1 LHYCHAAPLAPP
13 PFPTRRSSDLR
24 LRGPQLALATLVL
37 GIIASTVFM
46 QATWLTGGALGLG
59 NIPPLTIA
67 GFAFAGDMRNAYLSL
82 ITAFA
87 MLVVA
92 DNIMRSRFGRCL
104 KALSVDEQVAASL
117 GIDTLRQK
125 LGVFVVSAALTG
137 LGGTL
142 YASYLSYISPDAFT
156 FILSVELLLMAIVGG
171 LGTIWGAP
179 AGAALV
185 VLLGQT
191 MDALSRHLP
200 PGSDVML
207 KSIAFGS

>member
-1 LHYCHAAPLAPP
+1 
-13 PFPTRRSSDLR
+13 
-24 LRGPQLALATLVL
+24 
-37 GIIASTVFM
+37 
-46 QATWLTGGALGLG
+46 
-59 NIPPLTIA
+59 
-67 GFAFAGDMRNAYLSL
+67 
-82 ITAFA
+82 
-87 MLVVA
+87 
-92 DNIMRSRFGRCL
+92 
-104 KALSVDEQVAASL
+104 
-117 GIDTLRQK
+117 K

-156 FILSVELLLMAIVGG
+156 SILSVELLLMAIVGG

-207 KSIAFGS
+207 KSIAFGSVLVAIVIYLPEGVARTLRTLGARLWLFRTSKDL